1 LASSAFARI
10 EADVLR
16 LAAAIPRGRLT
27 SAQQLGAVIDVPA
40 RHVAYIVSRLD
51 EKQRA
56 EHPVH
61 RICGSQGEVKDWQ
74 LPGLARDGVAVKAS
88 RIVDWPALRFEW
100 NAAAVTKAKP
110 SRTTRPEEHTRQ
122 RTSQGTEPALSELRG
137 LGPRSV
143 GMLVE
148 AGINTPAKLR
158 QAELYKLYQRIKIK
172 HPRTSLNLLY
182 AMMGAVDNVD
192 WRDIA
197 KERRS
202 EILMRLDDMGLL

>member
-1 LASSAFARI
+1 LASNAFARI

-16 LAAAIPRGRLT
+16 LAAVIPSGRV
-27 SAQQLGAVIDVPA
+27 SSSQQLGQVIDVPA

-51 EKQRA
+51 DAPREK
-56 EHPVH
+56 HSLH
-61 RICGSQGEVKDWQ
+61 RICGSKGEVKEWQ
-74 LPGLARDGVAVKAS
+74 LPRLAQEGVAVKAL
-88 RIVDWPALRFEW
+88 RVVDWPLLCFDWSTSAI
-100 NAAAVTKAKP
+100 KQAKP

-143 GMLVE
+143 EMLVQV
-148 AGINTPAKLR
+148 GINTSAQLR
-158 QAELYKLYQRIKIK
+158 NADLFELYRRIKTQ

-182 AMMGAVDNVD
+182 AMIGAVDGAD